1 MNVPRPG
8 NITLKQGLSKAR
20 NKAKVAT
27 DEKAPEKATKP
38 SKVSWSSNEETE
50 LSFQNNVDFTYQHL
64 DFNNFEPM
72 PVSCS

>member
-20 NKAKVAT
+20 NKSKVAT
-27 DEKAPEKATKP
+27 DDKTPEKPAKHN
-38 SKVSWSSNEETE
+38 KVSWNEETE
-50 LSFQNNVDFTYQHL
+50 LSFQNNVDFSYQHQ
-64 DFNNFEPM
+64 DFLNFEPM